1 MRGFVRSVLG
11 EPRPPRPPALSWRDW
26 ALVVVVVTATT
37 IEGLVRDDLPIRWFQ
52 VAVAVG
58 LAPLLLWRR
67 SHPLLV
73 VVIAFVACG
82 LAPLVIGDDL
92 QLHTFAFVLL
102 LGYALF
108 RWGSGREAVLG
119 AAVIATKIAASA
131 LAGYLASGDV
141 LAGFVLMSLVA
152 ALAFA
157 LRNRAAS
164 RARELEQVTLLERE
178 RLARDLH
185 DTVAHHVSAMVIRA
199 QAGLAT
205 VGTRPEAATDA
216 LRVIEA
222 EASRALHEM
231 RTMVHALRLDSPEFA
246 PMPRIRDIT
255 GFERTGAERTGAER
269 TGPGPAVQV
278 ELVGELDGLPSTV
291 DTAVFRMVQESVT
304 NARRHARHASRVT
317 VRVAVSDAWVRL
329 EVDDD
334 GDVPATQGRGFGL
347 VGMAERAA
355 LLGGVCEAG
364 PGPDRGWRVTAVLP
378 RPATA

>member
-1 MRGFVRSVLG
+1 M
-11 EPRPPRPPALSWRDW
+11 
-26 ALVVVVVTATT
+26 VVVVATTT
-37 IEGLVRDDLPIRWFQ
+37 IEGLVRDDLQSRWLQ
-52 VAVAVG
+52 VAVVVG

-67 SHPLLV
+67 SRPLLV

-92 QLHTFAFVLL
+92 QLNAVVFVLL
-102 LGYALF
+102 LGYAVL

-119 AAVIATKIAASA
+119 AAVIAAKIAASG
-131 LAGYLASGDV
+131 LAGYLARGDV
-141 LAGFVLMSLVA
+141 LAGFVVMGLVA

-157 LRNRAAS
+157 LRSRAAS

-231 RTMVHALRLDSPEFA
+231 RTMVHALRLDSPDFA
-246 PMPRIRDIT
+246 PAPRIRDIA
-255 GFERTGAERTGAER
+255 GFEHAGA
-269 TGPGPAVQV
+269 GPTVQV
-278 ELVGELDGLPSTV
+278 ELAGELDNLPSTV
-291 DTAVFRMVQESVT
+291 DTAVFRMAQESIT

-317 VRVAVSDAWVRL
+317 VRVAVCDASVRL
-329 EVDDD
+329 QVDDD
-334 GDVPATQGRGFGL
+334 GDVPAPPGRGFGL

-364 PGPDRGWRVTAVLP
+364 PGPDRGWRVSAVLP
-378 RPATA
+378 RPAVA